1 MQPTRAINTT
11 LMNASQQ
18 PSAENQPRICLI
30 LSFLGQWPPYSDLY
44 LHSIR
49 HNPDVNWLFVCD
61 QPPPDAELPTN
72 VRTLLTTKAE
82 LAQRIADTV
91 GTPVN
96 FTVPHKL
103 CDFRPAFG
111 LIFREELRGYDVWG
125 HCDNDVIFGRVR
137 RFFTAEILDS
147 FEKVMIHGYMAFYRN
162 SEVANSF
169 YRLTTPT
176 LRYQDI
182 FADPRHLAFDEWPG
196 IARVLAHHKI
206 PYFQQE
212 LMATPAP
219 WRFDLAPVQMHNYYP
234 QAFVWDN
241 GRVVRLYWDG
251 LQVVETEVALLHLMR
266 RKMKP
271 AGFPVDASLR
281 RFAILPD
288 GFKKLSAMP
297 STPEELAALN
307 PRRRGFTMYY
317 TMLRPLRRLRKFFRE
332 RSLLKRYPPSQATRP
347 GAAAQS

>member
-1 MQPTRAINTT
+1 
-11 LMNASQQ
+11 MNALQPPGTESQ
-18 PSAENQPRICLI
+18 SRICLI
-30 LSFLGQWPPYSDLY
+30 LSFFGQWPTYADLY

-49 HNPDVNWLFVCD
+49 QNPDVDWLFVCD
-61 QPPPDAELPTN
+61 QPPPGASLPPN
-72 VRTLLTTKAE
+72 VRMLLTTKAE
-82 LAQRIADTV
+82 LAQRIADSV

-111 LIFREELRGYDVWG
+111 VIFRDELRGYDVWG

-137 RFFTAEILDS
+137 RFFTEDILDT

-162 SEVANSF
+162 SAAANSF
-169 YRLTTPT
+169 YQLTTPT
-176 LRYQDI
+176 LRYQEI
-182 FADPRHLAFDEWPG
+182 FADPRHRAFDEWPG

-219 WRFDLAPVQMHNYYP
+219 WRYDLAPVQMYNYYP
-234 QAFVWDN
+234 QAFVWDE
-241 GRVVRLYWDG
+241 GRILRLHWDG
-251 LQVVETEVALLHLMR
+251 ARVAETEFALIHLMR
-266 RKMKP
+266 REMKLADFP
-271 AGFPVDASLR
+271 ADASLR

-297 STPEELAALN
+297 STPEELTALN
-307 PRRRGFTMYY
+307 PKRRWFTTYY
-317 TMLRPLRRLRKFFRE
+317 MMLRPFRRLRKFFRE
-332 RSLLKRYPPSQATRP
+332 RSLLKRFPPSQAIRP
-347 GAAAQS
+347 TSIAQP